1 MDLSSISDGKWLA
14 GRIPEQNFAHRCLG
28 VFTLSP
34 DMEKLEKY
42 SDKDLVVK
50 SKKLFG
56 AFGSHLTEVTKRT
69 IWNEKKASTE
79 QTEVCWREKLGK
91 RRKGKCGKKRRKC
104 LF

>member
-56 AFGSHLTEVTKRT
+56 AVNPAPSFLYYYFYHYHLFFLT
-69 IWNEKKASTE
+69 
-79 QTEVCWREKLGK
+79 L
-91 RRKGKCGKKRRKC
+91 C
-104 LF
+104 L